1 MPEKKMTMD
10 GNNAAA
16 WVAYA
21 FTEIAAVYPI
31 TPSSAMAE
39 LTDRWSKEKR
49 KNIFG
54 HSVKVLQMQSEAG
67 AIGAVH
73 GSLLAGALA
82 TTFTASQ
89 GLLLMI
95 PGMYKIAGELLPS
108 VIHVSARSISTH
120 ALSIFGDHSDVMA
133 CRQTGYAFLCSCN
146 VQEVMDIGAAA
157 HLSAIEGRVP
167 FVHFFD
173 GFRTSHEISKINVWD
188 YDELK
193 EMVNFD
199 SISELRKKSLNPE
212 HPKVSG
218 TAQNPDI
225 FFQNREAGNTY
236 YSRIPEIV
244 EKYFHKIN
252 SSAGTNYELVN
263 YYGASDAEKVI
274 VAMGSVCE
282 TITEAIDYLISQ
294 GEKVGLVKIRL
305 YRPFP
310 KDRFL
315 ASVPKTAKKIAV
327 LDRTKEPGSAGEPL
341 YLDVSSAFYES
352 DRRPLIVGGRY
363 GLSSKDTLPEDILAV
378 YKNLD
383 SEKPIRGFTLA
394 INDDVTKLSLKRVEV
409 ENKTKNEPF
418 SCKLWGLGSDG
429 TVGAA
434 KSTVKI
440 IGDNT
445 PLNVQGYFSYD
456 SKKSG
461 GITVAHLRFAEEKI
475 RSAYLVKKA
484 DFVACHN
491 TSYIDKYDIV
501 SDVKKG
507 GSFLL
512 NCPWGEE
519 ELSEKLPSE
528 MKRCIAENNIIFYT
542 VDANGIAKSVGL
554 ENKISTVL
562 QAAFFK
568 VSSVIPFGEAKKHMK
583 ERIEKEFALKGKDI
597 VEKNLKALT
606 LTEESINKINIPRE
620 WASEKP
626 RTEQKEE
633 HDLGGF
639 AESIMRPINKLSG
652 NELPV
657 SAFIDMPDGRMP
669 LGTSRFEKRGIASL
683 VPVWDE
689 KKCIEC
695 NRCSAICPHAAIRPF
710 AMTEEELG
718 NAPVGM
724 KYKNMNG
731 KPYKFS
737 VLISQLDCTSCAN
750 CVNICPENVKALSF
764 KPLAEEAKNQC
775 FFDYAVENVS
785 EKDDLCLNAANIKNI
800 QFRRP
805 LLEFSGA
812 CAGCGE
818 TPYAKLVTQLCGD
831 RAYIANATG
840 CSSIWGASFPSAPY
854 TTSKSG
860 KGPAWA
866 SSLFEDNA
874 ELGVGMALAAE
885 QMRKNIAE
893 KLSEIKDER
902 VKNAYAAWLETF
914 DDFEKNASASEKLIL
929 ALEGCKDNEAKA
941 VLELKEFISKKAIWI
956 FGGDGWAYDIG
967 FGGLDHALSTVL
979 DINILVFDTE
989 VYSNTGGQASKA
1001 TPMGA
1006 VAYFAENGKGTR
1018 KKRLAEMAMTYE
1030 NIYVAE
1036 VSFGYDM
1043 NATLKAF
1050 SEALS
1055 HHGPSLIIAYSPCIN
1070 HGIKGG
1076 LRNIADVMKNA
1087 VDSGYRVMYRYNP
1100 RLREEGK
1107 EPLIYDEK
1115 PQKMPFNDFLMNEGR
1130 FYSLF
1135 IKDSE
1140 RAKKL
1145 FAEAEENAKEKKK
1158 ILKEKYDTTN

>member
-10 GNNAAA
+10 GNSAAA

-54 HSVKVLQMQSEAG
+54 HPVKVLQMQSEAG

-82 TTFTASQ
+82 TTYTASQ

-95 PGMYKIAGELLPS
+95 PDMYKIAGELLPS

-133 CRQTGYAFLCSCN
+133 CRQTGYALLCSCN
-146 VQEVMDIGAAA
+146 VQEIMDIGAAA

-167 FVHFFD
+167 FLHFFD
-173 GFRTSHEISKINVWD
+173 GFRTSHEISKINVWN

-193 EMVNFD
+193 NMMSAD
-199 SISELRKKSLNPE
+199 SVSEFRKKSLNPE

-225 FFQNREAGNTY
+225 FFQNREAGNTFY
-236 YSRIPEIV
+236 NKIPEIV

-252 SSAGTNYELVN
+252 SAAGTDYELVN
-263 YYGASDAEKVI
+263 YYGAKNATRVI

-282 TITEAIDYLISQ
+282 TVTEAVDYLISR
-294 GEKVGLVKIRL
+294 GERVGLAKIRL

-310 KDRFL
+310 KKQL
-315 ASVPKTAKKIAV
+315 LEAVPKTVEKIAV
-327 LDRTKEPGSAGEPL
+327 LDRTKEPGSIGEPL
-341 YLDVSSAFYES
+341 FLDVSSAFYES
-352 DRRPLIVGGRY
+352 DRRPLIIGGRY

-383 SEKPIRGFTLA
+383 TEEPVRGFTLA
-394 INDDVTKLSLKRVEV
+394 INDDVTHLSLPRVKLEAAGDRA
-409 ENKTKNEPF
+409 PF

-445 PLNVQGYFSYD
+445 ELNVQGYFSYD

-461 GITVAHLRFAEEKI
+461 GITVAHLRFSEEKI
-475 RSAYLVKKA
+475 HSAYLVKKA

-491 TSYIDKYDIV
+491 TSYINKYDIV
-501 SDVKKG
+501 SDLKKG

-512 NCPWGEE
+512 NCPWNEE
-519 ELSEKLPSE
+519 ELSERLSDD
-528 MKRCIAENNIIFYT
+528 MKHCIAENNINFYT

-568 VSSVIPFGEAKKHMK
+568 VSSVIPYELAKKHME
-583 ERIEKEFALKGKDI
+583 ERIKRDFALKGEDI
-597 VEKNLKALT
+597 VEKNIKALA
-606 LTEESINKINIPRE
+606 LAENSIRKIKVPQK

-626 RTEQKEE
+626 KSEQKMKNAF
-633 HDLGGF
+633 GGF
-639 AESIMRPINKLSG
+639 TERIMLPVNELLG

-657 SAFIDMPDGRMP
+657 SAFADMPDGRIP
-669 LGTSRFEKRGIASL
+669 LGTSRFEKRGIASV

-710 AMTEEELG
+710 AMTDEELFR
-718 NAPVGM
+718 APVGM
-724 KYKNMNG
+724 KYKNMRG
-731 KPYKFS
+731 RPYKFT
-737 VLISQLDCTSCAN
+737 VLVSQLDCTSCAN
-750 CVNICPENVKALSF
+750 CVNICPEKVKALSF
-764 KPLAEEAKNQC
+764 KPLAEEAQNQC

-785 EKDDLCLNAANIKNI
+785 EKDDLCLNVTDIKNL
-800 QFRRP
+800 QFRSP

-840 CSSIWGASFPSAPY
+840 CSSIWGASSPSAPY
-854 TTSKSG
+854 AMNKSG

-893 KLSEIKDER
+893 MLSEIEDER
-902 VKNAYAAWLETF
+902 VKNAYNAWFETF
-914 DDFEKNASASEKLIL
+914 DDFDKNASASEELIV
-929 ALEGCKDNEAKA
+929 ALENCKDDKAKE
-941 VLELKEFISKKAIWI
+941 VLKLKEFISKKAIWI

-967 FGGLDHALSTVL
+967 FGGLDHALSTGM

-1001 TPMGA
+1001 TSMGA
-1006 VAYFAENGKGTR
+1006 VAYFAENGKGTH
-1018 KKRLAEMAMTYE
+1018 KKKLAEMAMTYE
-1030 NIYVAE
+1030 NVYVAE

-1043 NATLKAF
+1043 NGTLKAF
-1050 SEALS
+1050 TEALN
-1055 HHGPSLIIAYSPCIN
+1055 HHGPSVIIAYSPCIN

-1076 LRNIADVMKNA
+1076 LRNIAEVMKNA
-1087 VDSGYRVMYRYNP
+1087 VDSGYRAMYRYNP
-1100 RLREEGK
+1100 CLKEEGK
-1107 EPLIYDEK
+1107 APLFYDERPK
-1115 PQKMPFNDFLMNEGR
+1115 KMRFNDFLMNEGR
-1130 FYSLF
+1130 FYSLY
-1135 IKDSE
+1135 IKDPE

-1145 FAEAEENAKEKKK
+1145 FGDAEENANEKLKY
-1158 ILKEKYDTTN
+1158 LKEKCDTVK